1 MHVLLVE
8 DNREL
13 SAALQVSLMGFGH
26 DVVRVFTLAEARAK
40 VAQEKMDA
48 VVLDLGLP
56 DGDGYE
62 FVRYVRAQRSDLP
75 ILILTARSSI
85 EERIIGMKSG
95 ADDYL
100 TKPFAVDELMARLE
114 VLVRR
119 LRPEDESHLQLGNV
133 EMDLELGELTVAG
146 RILSLPQ
153 REFELLKMLLRKKER
168 VVSKDAIEARL
179 FSEASVGSNAIDVY
193 AHRLRKRIAEAGADI
208 ELHTIRGVGFCAKPK
223 AHA

>member
-146 RILSLPQ
+146 RALSLPQ

>member
-168 VVSKDAIEARL
+168 VVSKDAIEVRL

-208 ELHTIRGVGFCAKPK
+208 ELRTIRGVGFCAKPK

>member
-13 SAALQVSLMGFGH
+13 SAAVQVSLTGFGH
-26 DVVRVFTLAEARAK
+26 EVTRAFTLGEARAK
-40 VAQEKMDA
+40 VSQAGMDA
-48 VVLDLGLP
+48 VILDLGLP

-133 EMDLELGELTVAG
+133 EMNLQDNALTVEG
-146 RILSLPQ
+146 RELALPQ
-153 REFELLKMLLRKKER
+153 REHELLKMLLRKKER

-179 FSEASVGSNAIDVY
+179 FTDGGVGSNAIDVY
-193 AHRLRKRIAEAGADI
+193 AHRLRRRLAEAGADI
-208 ELHTIRGVGFCAKPK
+208 ELHTIRGVGYCAKPK

>member
-1 MHVLLVE
+1 MRVLLVE
-8 DNREL
+8 DNKDL
-13 SAALQVSLMGFGH
+13 AAA
-26 DVVRVFTLAEARAK
+26 VRAGLGAFAHEVTSVFTLADARAK
-40 VAQEKMDA
+40 AAQFRFDA

-100 TKPFAVDELMARLE
+100 TKPFAMDELMARLE

-119 LRPEDESHLQLGNV
+119 LRPDDESELHLGNV
-133 EMDLELGELTVAG
+133 LLDLQANTLSVAGEELT
-146 RILSLPQ
+146 LPQ
-153 REFELLKMLLRKKER
+153 REFELLKMLLRKKDR

-179 FSEASVGSNAIDVY
+179 FSEGNVGSNAIDVY
-193 AHRLRKRIAEAGADI
+193 AHRLRRRLSEAGADI
-208 ELHTIRGVGFCAKPK
+208 ELHTIRGVGFCAKEK
-223 AHA
+223 AGA

>member
-1 MHVLLVE
+1 MRVLLVE
-8 DNREL
+8 DNKDLAAAVRAGLGAFAHEVT
-13 SAALQVSLMGFGH
+13 SA
-26 DVVRVFTLAEARAK
+26 FTLADARAK
-40 VAQEKMDA
+40 ASSVRFDA

-62 FVRYVRAQRSDLP
+62 FVRYVRAQRYDLP

-100 TKPFAVDELMARLE
+100 TKPFAMDELMARLE

-119 LRPEDESHLQLGNV
+119 LQPDDERELQLGNV
-133 EMDLELGELTVAG
+133 VLDLHGNALSVAG
-146 RILSLPQ
+146 AELALPQ
-153 REFELLKMLLRKKER
+153 REFELLKMLLRKKDR

-179 FSEASVGSNAIDVY
+179 FSEGNVGSNAIDVY
-193 AHRLRKRIAEAGADI
+193 AHRLRKRLAEAGADI
-208 ELHTIRGVGFCAKPK
+208 ELHTIRGVGFCAKEK
-223 AHA
+223 AGA

>member
-26 DVVRVFTLAEARAK
+26 EVVRVFTLAEARAK

-146 RILSLPQ
+146 RALSLPQ

>member
-13 SAALQVSLMGFGH
+13 SAALQVSLTGFGH
-26 DVVRVFTLAEARAK
+26 EVTRVFTLGEARAK
-40 VAQEKMDA
+40 VSQAGMDA
-48 VVLDLGLP
+48 VILDLGLP

-119 LRPEDESHLQLGNV
+119 LRPDDESHLQLGNV
-133 EMDLELGELTVAG
+133 EMNLQNNALTVEG
-146 RILSLPQ
+146 RELALPQ
-153 REFELLKMLLRKKER
+153 REHELLKMLLRKKER
-168 VVSKDAIEARL
+168 VVSKDAIETRL
-179 FSEASVGSNAIDVY
+179 FTDGGVGSNAIDVY
-193 AHRLRKRIAEAGADI
+193 AHRLRRRLAEAGADI
-208 ELHTIRGVGFCAKPK
+208 ELHTIRGVGYCAKPK

>member
-26 DVVRVFTLAEARAK
+26 EVVRVFTLAEARAK

-146 RILSLPQ
+146 RALSLPQ

-208 ELHTIRGVGFCAKPK
+208 KLHTIRGVGFCAKPK

>member
-1 MHVLLVE
+1 MNVLLVE
-8 DNREL
+8 DNKDL
-13 SAALQVSLMGFGH
+13 SAALQASLMAFGH
-26 DVVRVFTLAEARAK
+26 KVTSASTLAQARSQSAQVK
-40 VAQEKMDA
+40 VDA

-146 RILSLPQ
+146 RALSLPQ

>member
-26 DVVRVFTLAEARAK
+26 EVVRVFTLAEARAK

-168 VVSKDAIEARL
+168 VVSKDAIEVRL

>member
-26 DVVRVFTLAEARAK
+26 EVVRVFTLAEARAK

>member
-13 SAALQVSLMGFGH
+13 SAALQVSLTGFGH
-26 DVVRVFTLAEARAK
+26 EVTRVFTLGEARAK
-40 VAQEKMDA
+40 VSQAGMDA
-48 VVLDLGLP
+48 VILDLGLP

-119 LRPEDESHLQLGNV
+119 LRPDDESHLQLGNV
-133 EMDLELGELTVAG
+133 EMNLQNNALTVEG
-146 RILSLPQ
+146 RELALPQ
-153 REFELLKMLLRKKER
+153 REHELLKMLLRKKER

-179 FSEASVGSNAIDVY
+179 FTDGGVGSNAIDVY
-193 AHRLRKRIAEAGADI
+193 AHRLRRRLAEAGADI
-208 ELHTIRGVGFCAKPK
+208 ELHTIRGVGYCAKPK

>member
-1 MHVLLVE
+1 MNVLLVE
-8 DNREL
+8 DNKEL
-13 SAALQVSLMGFGH
+13 SAALQASLMTFGH
-26 DVVRVFTLAEARAK
+26 KVTSAFTLAEARLKAEQIK
-40 VAQEKMDA
+40 ADA

-95 ADDYL
+95 ADDYV
-100 TKPFAVDELMARLE
+100 TKPFAMDELMARLE

-119 LRPEDESHLQLGNV
+119 LRPENESELQLGNV
-133 EMDLELGELTVAG
+133 TLHVQDNELIVAGQELT
-146 RILSLPQ
+146 LPQ
-153 REFELLKMLLRKKER
+153 REFELLKMLLRKKDR

-179 FSEASVGSNAIDVY
+179 FSEGNVGSNAIDVY
-193 AHRLRKRIAEAGADI
+193 AHRLRKRLAEAGADI
-208 ELHTIRGVGFCAKPK
+208 ELHTIRGVGFCAKEK
-223 AHA
+223 AGA

>member
-1 MHVLLVE
+1 MRVLLVE
-8 DNREL
+8 DNKDL
-13 SAALQVSLMGFGH
+13 AAA
-26 DVVRVFTLAEARAK
+26 VRAGLGAFAHEVTSVFTLADARAK
-40 VAQEKMDA
+40 AAQIRFDA

-100 TKPFAVDELMARLE
+100 TKPFAMDELMARLE

-119 LRPEDESHLQLGNV
+119 LRPDDESELHLGNV
-133 EMDLELGELTVAG
+133 LLDLQANTLSVAGEELT
-146 RILSLPQ
+146 LPQ
-153 REFELLKMLLRKKER
+153 REFELLKMLLRKKDR

-179 FSEASVGSNAIDVY
+179 FSEGNVGSNAIDVY
-193 AHRLRKRIAEAGADI
+193 AHRLRRRLSEAGADI
-208 ELHTIRGVGFCAKPK
+208 ELHTIRGVGFCAKEK
-223 AHA
+223 AGA